1 VTAAADN
8 MANGAANRPLRAARS
23 GSPNDRRPVHLL
35 LPGLTWAGR
44 RCAPSFGPMG
54 AEAILRPD
62 HLPVAPGGEAVAEL
76 TVKNTG
82 FVVDSFTLS
91 VLGDAAPWAFCDP
104 ESISL
109 FPGQEGTVRIGVRLT
124 VESGLPQ
131 GPLPF
136 AVRVA
141 SSEDPPGSVV
151 EEGLLDVSPMSLVT
165 ADMSPRTGRARG
177 MGASR
182 HRVAVD
188 NHGNV
193 PVVVGLVGGD
203 DNDTVHVQ
211 VLPPQL
217 QVPPG
222 AAAFAQVRVRA
233 RRRFWKGSNV
243 THKFRVTAHP
253 PGDVPV
259 TSEGTLVQQAVL
271 PSWFLRTVAF
281 GLAGIVAAAA
291 LWFGVL
297 RPTVRDAATSAGTA
311 AAQKVVKTALLQ
323 QSAGNTAATGSAGAA
338 GGSSPKPSSSK
349 SASKASGKPTATPT
363 PKAGATPKTSTS
375 PGAPATPGAGA
386 AAGASTPKPAP
397 ASGSGTTSGSAGTA
411 KAAPAPT
418 PFATT
423 LDTNGATL
431 TPSAKH
437 TIGITDLVMM
447 NPAGGQGMLTLSRNG
462 QTLFSLQLA
471 DFREYDLHFITA
483 IMIAAGH
490 NFKLNFSCKVPGGN
504 ACTAMVM
511 ISGTDAG

>member
-1 VTAAADN
+1 
-8 MANGAANRPLRAARS
+8 
-23 GSPNDRRPVHLL
+23 
-35 LPGLTWAGR
+35 
-44 RCAPSFGPMG
+44 MG

-104 ESISL
+104 ETISL
-109 FPGQEGTVRIGVRLT
+109 FPGQEGTVRIGVRLP

-141 SSEDPPGSVV
+141 SSEDAPGSVV

-297 RPTVRDAATSAGTA
+297 RPTVRNAATSAGTA
-311 AAQKVVKTALLQ
+311 AAQKLVNSALLQ
-323 QSAGNTAATGSAGAA
+323 QTARNAAAAGSAGAA
-338 GGSSPKPSSSK
+338 GAASPKPTPGK
-349 SASKASGKPTATPT
+349 SASKTSGKPKATPT
-363 PKAGATPKTSTS
+363 PKAGASPKPSTS
-375 PGAPATPGAGA
+375 PGAGA
-386 AAGASTPKPAP
+386 AAGASTPQPAP
-397 ASGSGTTSGSAGTA
+397 ASGSGTTTSGSAGTA
-411 KAAPAPT
+411 KPTPAPT
-418 PFATT
+418 AFATT
-423 LDTNGATL
+423 LLNSSGANTL
-431 TPSAKH
+431 TPAAKH

-447 NPAGGQGMLTLSRNG
+447 NPAGDQGTLKLSRSG
-462 QTLFSLQLA
+462 QLLFSLQLA

-483 IMIAAGH
+483 IMIAAGQ
-490 NFKLNFSCKVPGGN
+490 NFTMTVHCSGGG
-504 ACTAMVM
+504 ACTPMVM

>member
-1 VTAAADN
+1 
-8 MANGAANRPLRAARS
+8 
-23 GSPNDRRPVHLL
+23 
-35 LPGLTWAGR
+35 
-44 RCAPSFGPMG
+44 MG

-76 TVKNTG
+76 SVKNTG

-91 VLGDAAPWAFCDP
+91 MLGDAAPWAFCEP
-104 ESISL
+104 ETISL
-109 FPGQEGTVRIGVRLT
+109 FPGQEGTARIGIRLPAD
-124 VESGLPQ
+124 SGLPQ

-151 EEGLLDVSPMSLVT
+151 AESLLDVSPMSLVT
-165 ADMSPRTGRARG
+165 ADMSPRTGHARG

-211 VLPPQL
+211 VQPPQL

-233 RRRFWKGSNV
+233 RRRFWKGSPV

-259 TSEGTLVQQAVL
+259 ISEGALVQQAVL
-271 PSWFLRTVAF
+271 PSWLPRAVAF
-281 GLAGIVAAAA
+281 GLVGILAAAA

-311 AAQKVVKTALLQ
+311 AAQRLVKAALQ
-323 QSAGNTAATGSAGAA
+323 QNAAATSPAGAA
-338 GGSSPKPSSSK
+338 GTS
-349 SASKASGKPTATPT
+349 SASNAAKASSAT
-363 PKAGATPKTSTS
+363 PKATPKPKKSAAAGKSPASGASATP
-375 PGAPATPGAGA
+375 AAGA
-386 AAGASTPKPAP
+386 AAGAGAAGAAAGANTPKPSP
-397 ASGSGTTSGSAGTA
+397 AAASSGSAATA
-411 KAAPAPT
+411 KPAAT

-423 LDTNGATL
+423 LKAGDTTL
-431 TPSAKH
+431 TAAAKH
-437 TIGITDLVMM
+437 TLGITDLVMM
-447 NPAGGQGMLTLSRNG
+447 NPAGDQGTLTLSRSG
-462 QTLFSLQLA
+462 QVLFSLQLA

-483 IMIAAGH
+483 IMIAAGQ
-490 NFKLNFSCKVPGGN
+490 NFQMIANCGGK
-504 ACTAMVM
+504 ACTPMVM

>member
-1 VTAAADN
+1 
-8 MANGAANRPLRAARS
+8 
-23 GSPNDRRPVHLL
+23 
-35 LPGLTWAGR
+35 
-44 RCAPSFGPMG
+44 MG

-82 FVVDSFTLS
+82 LVVDSFTLS

-104 ESISL
+104 ETISL
-109 FPGQEGTVRIGVRLT
+109 FPGQEGAVRIVVRLPA
-124 VESGLPQ
+124 ESGLPQ

-211 VLPPQL
+211 VQPPQL

-222 AAAFAQVRVRA
+222 AAAFAHVRVRA
-233 RRRFWKGSNV
+233 RRRFWKGANV

-311 AAQKVVKTALLQ
+311 AAQKAVNSALLQ
-323 QSAGNTAATGSAGAA
+323 QSAGNAAAAGSAGAGAA
-338 GGSSPKPSSSK
+338 GTAGAASAKPAPST
-349 SASKASGKPTATPT
+349 SASKRSGKPKATPT
-363 PKAGATPKTSTS
+363 PRAGASPKASTS
-375 PGAPATPGAGA
+375 PGAPSAGGGA
-386 AAGASTPKPAP
+386 AAGGSTPKPTPAP
-397 ASGSGTTSGSAGTA
+397 GSGTIASGSGGTA
-411 KAAPAPT
+411 KPAPAPT

-423 LDTNGATL
+423 LLNTSSGNTL
-431 TPSAKH
+431 TAKH
-437 TIGITDLVMM
+437 TMGITDLVMM
-447 NPAGGQGMLTLSRNG
+447 NPAGDQGTLTLSRSG
-462 QTLFSLQLA
+462 QELFSLQLA

-483 IMIAAGH
+483 IRLTAGQ
-490 NFKLNFSCKVPGGN
+490 NFKMAVTCQNPGGK
-504 ACTAMVM
+504 ACTPMVM